1 MKTTHTQTHN
11 GRKHVS
17 PLGGVH
23 NPQVMPPAQA
33 GPVMQQP
40 GAAASMSP
48 ELMAEIAQASG
59 NK

>member
-1 MKTTHTQTHN
+1 MKTSHSQTHN

-23 NPQVMPPAQA
+23 NPQVMPTAQA

-40 GAAASMSP
+40 GGGASMSP
-48 ELMAEIAQASG
+48 EMIAEVAQAAG